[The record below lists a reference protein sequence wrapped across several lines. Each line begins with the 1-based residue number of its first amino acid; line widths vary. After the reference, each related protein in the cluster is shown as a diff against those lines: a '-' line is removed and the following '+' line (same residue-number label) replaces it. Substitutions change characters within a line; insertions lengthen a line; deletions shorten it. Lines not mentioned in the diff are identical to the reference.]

1 MTDFTRII
9 SITSLV
15 FLAFFCFQ
23 TGLFLC
29 TGHII
34 KKNSRRT
41 LVIIEFFTG
50 FLLLFDALAYFYRG
64 NITNTGWHMVRLS
77 NFFVFICN
85 FSASFFFCFYVCEFI
100 KQSRLDFSIL
110 LNPKKSVENGIPV
123 HLFIVLF
130 FCLVGILLTIIS
142 QFTGLLYYFDEKN
155 LYHRS
160 TFYPLGVAL
169 GFLPG
174 LITISMLIQ
183 NRKKNSKK
191 CICFA
196 CGLLYSSI
204 SCRNFDSLCLWFFMD
219 KYFPWIRLAAS
230 FLFFYK
236 VDGA

>member
-77 NFFVFICN
+77 NFLYLYVIFRRPFSSVFM
-85 FSASFFFCFYVCEFI
+85 
-100 KQSRLDFSIL
+100 
-110 LNPKKSVENGIPV
+110 SV
-123 HLFIVLF
+123 
-130 FCLVGILLTIIS
+130 
-142 QFTGLLYYFDEKN
+142 N
-155 LYHRS
+155 L
-160 TFYPLGVAL
+160 
-169 GFLPG
+169 
-174 LITISMLIQ
+174 
-183 NRKKNSKK
+183 
-191 CICFA
+191 
-196 CGLLYSSI
+196 
-204 SCRNFDSLCLWFFMD
+204 
-219 KYFPWIRLAAS
+219 
-230 FLFFYK
+230 
-236 VDGA
+236 